1 MPSFFLL
8 ILAVLPGII
17 LLAII
22 LFMDRNEREPLG
34 IVLKVLLLGAAS
46 CIPAI
51 IIELVLGV
59 IPIFKIGGFAGAAF
73 ISFIQVAPVE
83 EFCKLSV
90 VLLFVW
96 KNNNFNEENDGIVYV
111 GASALGFAIF
121 ENIFYVTSGGFSTGI
136 IRALTA
142 MPLHCFTGVLMGYF
156 VGLAKFAGNRKK
168 TKNLI
173 ITGFI
178 IAWLI
183 HSVYDTFALSGT
195 EVAVLLIPLVIGL
208 IVFGIIYLQKGHAL
222 SIKRSAMKNEI
233 PADENNALIENTGKT
248 VTVSKK
254 SNWKIVLSIILISLS
269 AIFWILLIIG
279 SYNTEM
285 ERFTDLKDAV
295 TGGLILTF
303 IPIILGIILLISYIR
318 KKAKLV

>member
-34 IVLKVLLLGAAS
+34 IVLRVLLLGAAS

-59 IPIFKIGGFAGAAF
+59 IPIFKIGGFAGAVF
-73 ISFIQVAPVE
+73 TSFIQVAPVE

-121 ENIFYVTSGGFSTGI
+121 ENIFYVTSGGFNTGI

-142 MPLHCFTGVLMGYF
+142 MPLHCFTGVLMGFF

-195 EVAVLLIPLVIGL
+195 ELAVLLIPLVIGL
-208 IVFGIIYLQKGHAL
+208 IVFGIIYLKKGHAL
-222 SIKRSAMKNEI
+222 SVKRSAMKNEI
-233 PADENNALIENTGKT
+233 PADENNPLIENTGKA

-254 SNWKIVLSIILISLS
+254 SKWKIVLSIILISLS
-269 AIFWILLIIG
+269 VIFWILLIIG
-279 SYNTEM
+279 SYDTEM

-303 IPIILGIILLISYIR
+303 IPIILGIILLISHIR
-318 KKAKLV
+318 KKSKQV